1 LLDAKNGQLESAY
14 RKIGMSMEIMKEI
27 NNVELREK
35 ETALSILKDITGEKK
50 EDEEKEIASLKEK
63 RAKYDK
69 DLENLK
75 NLVIENAGM
84 IPSNVAQSALMNED
98 PEQALQS
105 IYPYLGQMQKLDLQL
120 KRLNIASTGLD

>member
-1 LLDAKNGQLESAY
+1 
-14 RKIGMSMEIMKEI
+14 
-27 NNVELREK
+27 
-35 ETALSILKDITGEKK
+35 
-50 EDEEKEIASLKEK
+50 
-63 RAKYDK
+63 DK

-120 KRLNIASTGLD
+120 KRLNIASTGLDIKVQQKKLDALNNPSLNLDIKPDFTAATYAKRISDANNTIE